1 MRLSDYINDAHILAS
16 DSPYEVV
23 CKLQRA
29 IDARHFKDDDPMP
42 RLDHNWMTGEPAA
55 SPEEIAEWW
64 ARQDEKRRLDWTEE
78 HRAT

>member
-29 IDARHFKDDDPMP
+29 IDARNFKDDDPMP
-42 RLDHNWMTGEPAA
+42 RLDHNWLTGEPAA
-55 SPEEIAEWW
+55 SPEEIAAWE
-64 ARQDEKRRLDWTEE
+64 ARQAEKRKLDWPTS
-78 HRAT
+78 